1 MRLTYLSKQKQKK
14 KTIFKRVKLL
24 ILKLKSIKIIQKT
37 KTIRK
42 FEKIYKY
49 KLIRFFKLV
58 NQNLLILIVYVS

>member
-1 MRLTYLSKQKQKK
+1 VRLTYLSKQKQKK

-37 KTIRK
+37 QTIRK

-58 NQNLLILIVYVS
+58 NQNLLILIVYIS